1 MWSRSKR
8 GNRIISIHAPR
19 EGCDGCKVIELPIP
33 SISIHAPREGCDFV
47 LLISVIDQTV
57 ISIHA
62 PREGCDLAQQAL
74 HRLPP

>member
-1 MWSRSKR
+1 MSLPPR
-8 GNRIISIHAPR
+8 ISIHAPR

-62 PREGCDLAQQAL
+62 PREGCDKGRGQ
-74 HRLPP
+74 